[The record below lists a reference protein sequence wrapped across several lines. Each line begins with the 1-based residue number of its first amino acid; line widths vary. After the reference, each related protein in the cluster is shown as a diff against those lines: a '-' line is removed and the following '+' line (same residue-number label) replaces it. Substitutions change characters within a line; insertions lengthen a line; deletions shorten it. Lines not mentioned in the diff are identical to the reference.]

1 MSVPFLLRVAD
12 RRAEQGRWQKKAEPS
27 RKEQEPPRK
36 KGPSLRDLWE
46 IKDIRDGVL
55 HLTRS
60 RYRMILRLDPV
71 NFDLLSEGEQ
81 QVIENALMA
90 TCQGIDFPVQFLC
103 TTEGIDTRTPQ
114 MELYNSVAT
123 ETSGVRLA
131 YADVLLSY
139 LDTLM
144 SQRAVLVKR
153 SYAIVGCEGMPYAKA
168 RGVLEHRAAV
178 LAGSLSR
185 AKVAATVLSSEQ
197 IADLLHHMLNR
208 NSYSRPSDLVSA
220 GALDLCVTGKG
231 VLANIQEE
239 EAGET
244 SGEARAV
251 LAG

>member
-1 MSVPFLLRVAD
+1 
-12 RRAEQGRWQKKAEPS
+12 
-27 RKEQEPPRK
+27 
-36 KGPSLRDLWE
+36 
-46 IKDIRDGVL
+46 
-55 HLTRS
+55 
-60 RYRMILRLDPV
+60 MILRLAPV

-114 MELYNSVAT
+114 AELYNSIAR
-123 ETSGVRLA
+123 ETSGVRRA

-139 LDTLM
+139 LETLM
-144 SQRAVLVKR
+144 SQRAILVKR

-185 AKVAATVLSSEQ
+185 AKVTATALSSEE
-197 IADLLHHMLNR
+197 IVDLLHHMLNR
-208 NSYSRPSDLVSA
+208 GGYAHPSDYIEA
-220 GALDLCVTGKG
+220 GVLDLCLTGKG
-231 VLANIQEE
+231 VLANNIQEE
-239 EAGET
+239 TRKETGEEPGET
-244 SGEARAV
+244 RAV

>member
-1 MSVPFLLRVAD
+1 MPFLLRVAD
-12 RRAEQGRWQKKAEPS
+12 RRAGQGRWRKKGKPNRDS
-27 RKEQEPPRK
+27 REQEPPRK
-36 KGPSLRDLWE
+36 KCPSLRDLWE

-81 QVIENALMA
+81 HVIENALMA

-114 MELYNSVAT
+114 MELYNSISA
-123 ETSGVRLA
+123 ETSGVRRA

-139 LDTLM
+139 LETLM

-231 VLANIQEE
+231 VLANIQET

-244 SGEARAV
+244 SGEARAG